1 MTSSTVSPASSAVT
15 SARCRGLQITSGS
28 PQAQV
33 GQGVG
38 GEPGLV
44 AADVGQLQVGA
55 AGVTARDLTIRSR
68 RDAVAAGGAVQQSHP
83 RLCRTPLTVVRMLGW
98 NGVTRV
104 LAVANQKGGVA
115 KTTTVAS
122 LGAAM
127 AEEGRRVLL
136 VDLDPQGCLTFSL
149 GQDPDK
155 LAVSIHEVLLGDV
168 EPNAAL
174 VATSEGMTLLPANID
189 LAGAEAML
197 LMRAGREYALKR
209 ALAKVAADFDVVII
223 DCPPS
228 LGVLTLNGLTAADDV
243 IVPLQCETLA
253 HRGVGQFL
261 RTVDDVQQIT
271 NADLKML
278 GALPTLYDSR
288 TTHSRDVLLD
298 VADRYGLVGA
308 GPAHSAHGA
317 VRRGQRLGCVG
328 SDGAEEQGL
337 HRLSGTGQVAAQALE
352 DGQGAA
358 DLHPRGVAGGSLGQ
372 GHQGGAALFQQ
383 RSCPRRRVPPDRAAA
398 GGISSM

>member
-1 MTSSTVSPASSAVT
+1 MGTVKGT
-15 SARCRGLQITSGS
+15 
-28 PQAQV
+28 
-33 GQGVG
+33 
-38 GEPGLV
+38 
-44 AADVGQLQVGA
+44 
-55 AGVTARDLTIRSR
+55 
-68 RDAVAAGGAVQQSHP
+68 H
-83 RLCRTPLTVVRMLGW
+83 
-98 NGVTRV
+98 V

-127 AEEGRRVLL
+127 VEQGKRVLL

-155 LAVSIHEVLLGDV
+155 LPVSVHEVLLGDV
-168 EPNAAL
+168 EPTAA
-174 VATSEGMTLLPANID
+174 VVQTSEGMSLLPANID

-209 ALAKVAADFDVVII
+209 ALAKLETATNAFDVVII

-261 RTVDDVQQIT
+261 RTVTDVQQIT
-271 NADLKML
+271 NADLKLL

-298 VADRYGLVGA
+298 VADRYDLPVLAPPIPRTVRFAEASASGSSVIAGRKNKGA
-308 GPAHSAHGA
+308 LAY
-317 VRRGQRLGCVG
+317 QEL
-328 SDGAEEQGL
+328 
-337 HRLSGTGQVAAQALE
+337 
-352 DGQGAA
+352 
-358 DLHPRGVAGGSLGQ
+358 
-372 GHQGGAALFQQ
+372 
-383 RSCPRRRVPPDRAAA
+383 AA
-398 GGISSM
+398 GLLKHWKSGKALATFTPDP

>member
-1 MTSSTVSPASSAVT
+1 
-15 SARCRGLQITSGS
+15 
-28 PQAQV
+28 
-33 GQGVG
+33 
-38 GEPGLV
+38 
-44 AADVGQLQVGA
+44 
-55 AGVTARDLTIRSR
+55 
-68 RDAVAAGGAVQQSHP
+68 
-83 RLCRTPLTVVRMLGW
+83 
-98 NGVTRV
+98 VTRV

-127 AEEGRRVLL
+127 VELGKRVLL

-168 EPNAAL
+168 EPDMAL
-174 VATSEGMTLLPANID
+174 VETSEGMTLLPANID

-209 ALAKVAADFDVVII
+209 ALTKVAGAAPAARSGKRAAPAAKSGTGATSAATSGTGHFDVVII

-228 LGVLTLNGLTAADDV
+228 LGVLTLNGLTAAQEV
-243 IVPLQCETLA
+243 IIPLQCETLA

-261 RTVDDVQQIT
+261 RTITDVQQIT
-271 NADLKML
+271 NPDLALL

-298 VADRYGLVGA
+298 VADRYSLPVLAPPIPRTVRFAEASASGSSVLAGRKNKGA
-308 GPAHSAHGA
+308 MAYRELAGA
-317 VRRGQRLGCVG
+317 L
-328 SDGAEEQGL
+328 L
-337 HRLSGTGQVAAQALE
+337 KHWKSGKAL
-352 DGQGAA
+352 ATFA
-358 DLHPRGVAGGSLGQ
+358 PKV
-372 GHQGGAALFQQ
+372 
-383 RSCPRRRVPPDRAAA
+383 
-398 GGISSM
+398 

>member
-1 MTSSTVSPASSAVT
+1 MNT
-15 SARCRGLQITSGS
+15 
-28 PQAQV
+28 
-33 GQGVG
+33 
-38 GEPGLV
+38 
-44 AADVGQLQVGA
+44 
-55 AGVTARDLTIRSR
+55 
-68 RDAVAAGGAVQQSHP
+68 
-83 RLCRTPLTVVRMLGW
+83 
-98 NGVTRV
+98 VTRV

-127 AEEGRRVLL
+127 EEKGRRVLL

-168 EPNAAL
+168 EPDAAL
-174 VATSEGMTLLPANID
+174 VDTSEGMTLLPANID

-209 ALAKVAADFDVVII
+209 ALGKLGGKRYDVILI

-243 IVPLQCETLA
+243 IVPLQCEMLA

-261 RTVDDVQQIT
+261 RTITDVQQIT
-271 NADLKML
+271 NADLKLL

-298 VADRYGLVGA
+298 VADRYDLPVLAPPIPRTVRFAEASASGA
-308 GPAHSAHGA
+308 SVLAGRKNKGAHAYRELASALLKHWK
-317 VRRGQRLGCVG
+317 
-328 SDGAEEQGL
+328 
-337 HRLSGTGQVAAQALE
+337 SGTELATFAP
-352 DGQGAA
+352 
-358 DLHPRGVAGGSLGQ
+358 DL
-372 GHQGGAALFQQ
+372 
-383 RSCPRRRVPPDRAAA
+383 
-398 GGISSM
+398 

>member
-1 MTSSTVSPASSAVT
+1 M
-15 SARCRGLQITSGS
+15 
-28 PQAQV
+28 
-33 GQGVG
+33 
-38 GEPGLV
+38 
-44 AADVGQLQVGA
+44 
-55 AGVTARDLTIRSR
+55 
-68 RDAVAAGGAVQQSHP
+68 
-83 RLCRTPLTVVRMLGW
+83 
-98 NGVTRV
+98 TRV

-127 AEEGRRVLL
+127 AENGRRVLL

-168 EPNAAL
+168 EPGAAL
-174 VATSEGMTLLPANID
+174 VETSEGMTLLPANID

-209 ALAKVAADFDVVII
+209 ALAKVGDQFDVVII

-228 LGVLTLNGLTAADDV
+228 LGVLTLNGLTAANDV

-271 NADLKML
+271 NADLTML

-298 VADRYGLVGA
+298 VADRYGLVVLGPPIPRTVRFAEASASGA
-308 GPAHSAHGA
+308 SVLAGRKNKGA
-317 VRRGQRLGCVG
+317 NAYREL
-328 SDGAEEQGL
+328 ATAL
-337 HRLSGTGQVAAQALE
+337 TKYWKSGKALPTY
-352 DGQGAA
+352 A
-358 DLHPRGVAGGSLGQ
+358 
-372 GHQGGAALFQQ
+372 
-383 RSCPRRRVPPDRAAA
+383 PDV
-398 GGISSM
+398 

>member
-1 MTSSTVSPASSAVT
+1 MNT
-15 SARCRGLQITSGS
+15 
-28 PQAQV
+28 
-33 GQGVG
+33 
-38 GEPGLV
+38 
-44 AADVGQLQVGA
+44 
-55 AGVTARDLTIRSR
+55 
-68 RDAVAAGGAVQQSHP
+68 
-83 RLCRTPLTVVRMLGW
+83 
-98 NGVTRV
+98 VTRV

-127 AEEGRRVLL
+127 EEKGRRVLL

-155 LAVSIHEVLLGDV
+155 LPVSIHEVLLGDV
-168 EPNAAL
+168 EPDAAL
-174 VATSEGMTLLPANID
+174 VDTS
-189 LAGAEAML
+189 EAML

-209 ALAKVAADFDVVII
+209 ALAKIGGRYDVVII

-261 RTVDDVQQIT
+261 RTITDVQQIT
-271 NADLKML
+271 NADLTLL

-298 VADRYGLVGA
+298 VADRYELPVLAPPIPRTVRFAEATASGA
-308 GPAHSAHGA
+308 TVLAGRKNKGASAYRELANALLKHWKN
-317 VRRGQRLGCVG
+317 
-328 SDGAEEQGL
+328 
-337 HRLSGTGQVAAQALE
+337 GTAL
-352 DGQGAA
+352 ATFTP
-358 DLHPRGVAGGSLGQ
+358 DL
-372 GHQGGAALFQQ
+372 
-383 RSCPRRRVPPDRAAA
+383 
-398 GGISSM
+398 

>member
-1 MTSSTVSPASSAVT
+1 MTGT
-15 SARCRGLQITSGS
+15 
-28 PQAQV
+28 
-33 GQGVG
+33 
-38 GEPGLV
+38 
-44 AADVGQLQVGA
+44 
-55 AGVTARDLTIRSR
+55 
-68 RDAVAAGGAVQQSHP
+68 H
-83 RLCRTPLTVVRMLGW
+83 
-98 NGVTRV
+98 V

-127 AEEGRRVLL
+127 VEMGKKVLL

-155 LAVSIHEVLLGDV
+155 LPVSIHEVLLGDV
-168 EPNAAL
+168 EPTAA
-174 VATSEGMTLLPANID
+174 VVQTSEGMSLLPANID

-209 ALAKVAADFDVVII
+209 ALAKLDGFDVVII

-261 RTVDDVQQIT
+261 RTVTDVQQIT
-271 NADLKML
+271 NADLKLL

-298 VADRYGLVGA
+298 VADRYDLPVLSPPIPRTVRFAEASASGA
-308 GPAHSAHGA
+308 SVIAGRKNKGA
-317 VRRGQRLGCVG
+317 VAYREL
-328 SDGAEEQGL
+328 AEAL
-337 HRLSGTGQVAAQALE
+337 LKHWKSGKKLPTFTPEV
-352 DGQGAA
+352 
-358 DLHPRGVAGGSLGQ
+358 
-372 GHQGGAALFQQ
+372 
-383 RSCPRRRVPPDRAAA
+383 
-398 GGISSM
+398 

>member
-1 MTSSTVSPASSAVT
+1 M
-15 SARCRGLQITSGS
+15 
-28 PQAQV
+28 
-33 GQGVG
+33 
-38 GEPGLV
+38 
-44 AADVGQLQVGA
+44 
-55 AGVTARDLTIRSR
+55 
-68 RDAVAAGGAVQQSHP
+68 
-83 RLCRTPLTVVRMLGW
+83 
-98 NGVTRV
+98 TRV

-127 AEEGRRVLL
+127 AENGQRVLL

-168 EPNAAL
+168 EPDTAL
-174 VATSEGMTLLPANID
+174 VETIEGMTLLPANID

-209 ALAKVAADFDVVII
+209 ALTKLATSTDPFDVVIV

-228 LGVLTLNGLTAADDV
+228 LGVLTLNGLTAANDV

-271 NADLKML
+271 NADLHML

-298 VADRYGLVGA
+298 VADRYGLVVLSPPIPRTVRFAEASASGSSVLAGRKNKGA
-308 GPAHSAHGA
+308 MAYRELA
-317 VRRGQRLGCVG
+317 
-328 SDGAEEQGL
+328 
-337 HRLSGTGQVAAQALE
+337 
-352 DGQGAA
+352 
-358 DLHPRGVAGGSLGQ
+358 
-372 GHQGGAALFQQ
+372 AALLKYWKSG
-383 RSCPRRRVPPDRAAA
+383 RALPTYTPDV
-398 GGISSM
+398 

>member
-1 MTSSTVSPASSAVT
+1 MNT
-15 SARCRGLQITSGS
+15 
-28 PQAQV
+28 
-33 GQGVG
+33 
-38 GEPGLV
+38 
-44 AADVGQLQVGA
+44 
-55 AGVTARDLTIRSR
+55 
-68 RDAVAAGGAVQQSHP
+68 
-83 RLCRTPLTVVRMLGW
+83 
-98 NGVTRV
+98 VTRV
-104 LAVANQKGGVA
+104 VAVANQKGGVA

-127 AEEGRRVLL
+127 EEQGKRVLL

-155 LAVSIHEVLLGDV
+155 LPLSIHEVLLGEV
-168 EPNAAL
+168 EPDAAL
-174 VATSEGMTLLPANID
+174 VDTAEGMTLLPANID

-209 ALAKVAADFDVVII
+209 ALAKLIGAADAATSGKDRFDVVII

-261 RTVDDVQQIT
+261 RTITDVQQIT
-271 NADLKML
+271 NADLNLL

-298 VADRYGLVGA
+298 VADRYNLPVLAPPIPRTVRFAEASASGA
-308 GPAHSAHGA
+308 SVLASRKNKGALAYRELASALLKHWK
-317 VRRGQRLGCVG
+317 
-328 SDGAEEQGL
+328 
-337 HRLSGTGQVAAQALE
+337 
-352 DGQGAA
+352 
-358 DLHPRGVAGGSLGQ
+358 GGKSL
-372 GHQGGAALFQQ
+372 ATFTPEL
-383 RSCPRRRVPPDRAAA
+383 
-398 GGISSM
+398 